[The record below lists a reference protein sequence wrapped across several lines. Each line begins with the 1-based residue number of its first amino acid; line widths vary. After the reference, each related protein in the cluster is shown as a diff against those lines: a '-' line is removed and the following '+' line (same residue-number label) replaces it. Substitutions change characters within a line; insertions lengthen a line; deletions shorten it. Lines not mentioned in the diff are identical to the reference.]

1 MKYRKE
7 FGIKIRDIRKQKN
20 LTQEELAEKAGVA
33 HRTVANIELG
43 AFNPKL
49 ETVNDI
55 VQAMDCIIE
64 IKELDNGRK

>member
-1 MKYRKE
+1 MNIRTKI
-7 FGIKIRDIRKQKN
+7 GTKIRQLRERKG

-33 HRTVANIELG
+33 RRTVANIELG

-55 VQAMDCIIE
+55 VEAMDATIE
-64 IKELDNGRK
+64 IKE